1 MLTRIMLRFVTVT
14 TGLYAMVLSP
24 LMAERPDKPCAECG
38 NEPSMKL
45 AEDDSI
51 FAQIPKEGAVFHSVE
66 RTNQKDEKY
75 TEYHTRF
82 FSAFDPGKVFFLKG
96 STALKDAVQR
106 AAIIYKLPQKV
117 VIARVGSNQRDT
129 RYTIDRM
136 KEE

>member
-1 MLTRIMLRFVTVT
+1 MLRFVTFT

-66 RTNQKDEKY
+66 KTNQKDEKY
-75 TEYHTRF
+75 TEYHTQF
-82 FSAFDPGKVFFLKG
+82 YSAFDAGKVFYLKG
-96 STALKDAVQR
+96 SLALKDAVQR

-136 KEE
+136 KDE